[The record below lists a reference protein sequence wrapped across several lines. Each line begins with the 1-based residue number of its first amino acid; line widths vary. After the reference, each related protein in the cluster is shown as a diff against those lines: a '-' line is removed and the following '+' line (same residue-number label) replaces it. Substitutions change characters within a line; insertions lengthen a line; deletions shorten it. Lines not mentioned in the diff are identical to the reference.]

1 MDTNF
6 SIRKTSRGIPP
17 RILYKEIKNDILGK
31 DFDLS
36 LVFVGDML
44 ATRLNIERRKKGY
57 TPNILTFPLTEK
69 SGEMFINLREAKRQA
84 KQYGISYTKWTL
96 QLFIHGLLHLEGM
109 DHGATMETKEQKLVR
124 KYS

>member
-1 MDTNF
+1 MDTTF
-6 SIRKTSRGIPP
+6 SVRKTSRGIPP

-31 DFDLS
+31 DFDVS

-44 ATRLNIERRKKGY
+44 ATRLNVERRGKSY
-57 TPNILTFPLTEK
+57 TPNVLTFPLTK
-69 SGEMFINLREAKRQA
+69 SSGEMFINLRQAKREAK
-84 KQYGISYTKWTL
+84 KYGISYTTWTL

-109 DHGATMETKEQKLVR
+109 AHGDTMEKKEQKLVK

>member
-17 RILYKEIKNDILGK
+17 RILYKQIKTDVLGK

-44 ATRLNIERRKKGY
+44 STRLNVERRGKGY
-57 TPNILTFPLTEK
+57 TPNVLTFPLTES
-69 SGEMFINLREAKRQA
+69 SGEMFINLREAKREA
-84 KQYGISYTKWTL
+84 KKYSISYTTWTL

-109 DHGATMETKEQKLVR
+109 SHGDTMEKKEQKLVK

>member
-1 MDTNF
+1 MDDTF

-17 RILYKEIKNDILGK
+17 RILYKEIKTAILGK

-44 ATRLNIERRKKGY
+44 STRLNVERRGKSY
-57 TPNILTFPLTEK
+57 TPNVLTFPLTET
-69 SGEMFINLREAKRQA
+69 SGEMFINLRESKRQA

-109 DHGATMETKEQKLVR
+109 EHGATMEVKEQKLV
-124 KYS
+124 KKFS